1 MEMTTERSRFERWW
15 EGVVTKPKQ
24 QPTYL
29 DLQAQIGITKHNGG
43 YPATDRLIELCHV
56 KAGSQVLYVGS
67 GIGVGPAYLARTR
80 RCRVVAVDVSEQML
94 EWTRIRA
101 RRDGVA
107 HLVTTQIADVLD
119 LPFPPGRFD
128 AVLVESVLAFVAD
141 KQQAISECARV
152 TRPGGWVGMNEA
164 MWRAEPPEADRA
176 LAADTALGTSLITQ
190 AQWRALWEDSGLVD
204 QAHEWHDLDIAA
216 ETRSRVAWIGWR
228 WLLPAWGR
236 VLKLVVTDP
245 TARRALRAQ
254 ISYPASL
261 VDEMG
266 YVLSAGRRP

>member
-1 MEMTTERSRFERWW
+1 MAR
-15 EGVVTKPKQ
+15 PQ

-29 DLQAQIGITKHNGG
+29 DLQARIGITKHNGG
-43 YPATDRLIELCHV
+43 YPATERLLELCRV
-56 KAGSQVLYVGS
+56 RERSDVLYIGS
-67 GIGVGPAYLARTR
+67 GIGVGPVHLARTR
-80 RCRVVAVDVSEQML
+80 GCRVVATDISQQML
-94 EWTRIRA
+94 EWTRMRA

-107 HLVTTQIADVLD
+107 HLVTTELADVLD
-119 LPFPPGRFD
+119 LPFPTGRFD
-128 AVLVESVLAFVAD
+128 HVLVESVLAFVSD
-141 KQQAISECARV
+141 KQQAISECVRV

-164 MWRAEPPEADRA
+164 VWRADPPEADRA
-176 LAADTALGTSLITQ
+176 LAADTALGTFLVTQ
-190 AQWRALWEDSGLVD
+190 AQWRALWAASELVD
-204 QAHEWHDLDIAA
+204 QSHEWYDLDIAQ

-245 TARRALRAQ
+245 MARTALRAQ

>member
-1 MEMTTERSRFERWW
+1 M
-15 EGVVTKPKQ
+15 VAKPKQ

-29 DLQAQIGITKHNGG
+29 DLQAEIGITKHNGG
-43 YPATDRLIELCHV
+43 YPATDRLIELCHLE
-56 KAGSQVLYVGS
+56 AGSRVLYVGS

-80 RCRVVAVDVSEQML
+80 HCRVLAVDVSEQML
-94 EWTRIRA
+94 EWTRVRA

-107 HLVTTQIADVLD
+107 QLVTTELADVLD
-119 LPFPPGRFD
+119 LPFPRGRFD
-128 AVLVESVLAFVAD
+128 TVLVESVLAFVAD
-141 KQQAISECARV
+141 KQHAISECVRV

-164 MWRAEPPEADRA
+164 MWRAEPAEADRTR
-176 LAADTALGTSLITQ
+176 AADAALGTFLVSQ

-204 QAHEWHDLDIAA
+204 QVHEWHDLDIAA

-245 TARRALRAQ
+245 TSRTALRAQ
-254 ISYPASL
+254 ISYPASM
-261 VDEMG
+261 VNQMG
-266 YVLSAGRRP
+266 YVLSAGRHP